1 MPPSRSP
8 PMAKRTF
15 GREFKLQVTR
25 QLVRGEKRLAQL
37 CREYGLCETLV
48 RRWREQYEA
57 AGENAWLNQQAVD
70 TASIEPAQRIAALE
84 AALGRAHLE
93 IDFLRHSLEVVRK
106 GGSRS
111 TNNGH

>member
-1 MPPSRSP
+1 
-8 PMAKRTF
+8 MAKRTF

-25 QLVRGEKRLAQL
+25 QLVRGEKRLAQI
-37 CREYGLCETLV
+37 CREYGLCQTLV

-57 AGENAWLNQQAVD
+57 AGENAWLNQQEM
-70 TASIEPAQRIAALE
+70 TAGTLDASQRIAALE

-106 GGSRS
+106 GGSRP